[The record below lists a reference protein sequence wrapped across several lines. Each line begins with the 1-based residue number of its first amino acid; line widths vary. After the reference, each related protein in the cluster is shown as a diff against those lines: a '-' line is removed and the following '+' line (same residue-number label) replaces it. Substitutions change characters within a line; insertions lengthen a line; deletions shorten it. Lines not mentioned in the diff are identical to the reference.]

1 MSILFKGRAKGAS
14 SAKVGFIQSIVMFF
28 VSHVR
33 QALASLGELWR
44 QPLASL
50 MTIGVLGLSITL
62 PSTLYIMVKN
72 TEKITAG
79 WDSGF
84 RNISVFKARYQRGK
98 FATAGGTIK

>member
-1 MSILFKGRAKGAS
+1 MSMLFKGRAEGAS

-50 MTIGVLGLSITL
+50 MTIGVLGLSLIH
-62 PSTLYIMVKN
+62 I
-72 TEKITAG
+72 
-79 WDSGF
+79 
-84 RNISVFKARYQRGK
+84 
-98 FATAGGTIK
+98 

>member
-14 SAKVGFIQSIVMFF
+14 SAKVGFVQSIVMFF

-72 TEKITAG
+72 TEKITCHASSLPIL
-79 WDSGF
+79 WIHIRRLANSTWN
-84 RNISVFKARYQRGK
+84 R
-98 FATAGGTIK
+98 